1 MAHKA
6 WLKFGKNMTTTA
18 NNNLILRK
26 KIVIMAVAVFCLTL
40 SLFVIIPYTLASS
53 TDANENLLKQ
63 TILDEL
69 IVNGEDYSKEEILN
83 RLLSVSVFAHTF
95 TTPIEGLKTP
105 LKVISSSIQGIFL
118 ILLTFITIYS
128 ILRELA
134 NGRATREMWSKIA
147 VRFLT
152 TIALVAWVTPALD
165 LFDAGLGALGSTVE
179 DIIFIIEKGL
189 KLESTGMS
197 FNMGKLGFFVV
208 LIYAYIKI
216 ISYTILLEL
225 TTRKLFMPVGV
236 VWLVMDGLRG
246 PGLRFIKKY
255 VAIYIRIIIIIVCL
269 CFAKIFYDNASTAIT
284 FFSMFTAVCGMI
296 GTRSRS
302 LSLAVIN
309 ANMS

>member
-1 MAHKA
+1 
-6 WLKFGKNMTTTA
+6 MTQA
-18 NNNLILRK
+18 VNNNLILRK
-26 KIVIMAVAVFCLTL
+26 KIAATAMVFLVFAL
-40 SLFVIIPYTLASS
+40 FLFILLPYARASVVDIDESLMQ
-53 TDANENLLKQ
+53 Q

-69 IVNGEDYSKEEILN
+69 IVNGADYSKEEVLD
-83 RLLSVSVFAHTF
+83 RLLNVSLFARTF
-95 TTPIEGLKTP
+95 TSPLEGMQTP
-105 LKVISSSIQGIFL
+105 LKIISSSIQGIFL
-118 ILLTFITIYS
+118 MLLTFVTIYS
-128 ILRELA
+128 ILKEIA
-134 NGRATREMWSKIA
+134 NGRASREMWTKIA

-152 TIALVAWVTPALD
+152 TVALVVWVTPALD
-165 LFDAGLGALGSTVE
+165 LFDTGLQALGNTVE
-179 DIIFIIEKGL
+179 DIIFLIEKGL

-197 FNMGKLGFFVV
+197 FNMGSLGFFVI

-225 TTRKLFMPVGV
+225 ATRKLFMPVGII
-236 VWLVMDGLRG
+236 WLVTDGLRG

-269 CFAKIFYDNASTAIT
+269 CFAKIFYDNASTALT

-296 GTRSRS
+296 GTRSRA

>member
-1 MAHKA
+1 
-6 WLKFGKNMTTTA
+6 MTITA
-18 NNNLILRK
+18 SNNLILRK
-26 KIVIMAVAVFCLTL
+26 RIVIIAMAVFVLIM
-40 SLFVIIPYTLASS
+40 SLFVLIPRPTASS
-53 TDANENLLKQ
+53 VDTNENLLKQ

-69 IVNGEDYSKEEILN
+69 IVNGENYSKEEILN
-83 RLLSVSVFAHTF
+83 RLLNVSVFAQTF
-95 TTPIEGLKTP
+95 TTPIAGLKTP
-105 LKVISSSIQGIFL
+105 LGVISSSIQGIFL

-134 NGRATREMWSKIA
+134 NGRATREMWSKIF

-152 TIALVAWVTPALD
+152 TIALVVWVTPALD
-165 LFDAGLGALGSTVE
+165 LFDTGLGALGSTVE
-179 DIIFIIEKGL
+179 NIIFIIEKGL
-189 KLESTGMS
+189 KLETTGMS
-197 FNMGKLGFFVV
+197 FNMGNLGFFVV

-225 TTRKLFMPVGV
+225 TTRKLFMPIGV
-236 VWLVMDGLRG
+236 AWLVMDGLRG

-255 VAIYIRIIIIIVCL
+255 AAIYIRIIIIIICL
-269 CFAKIFYDNASTAIT
+269 CFAKIFYDNASTALT